1 LIFALYGGKLL
12 QVMPGFLA
20 SLSVT
25 AFKAPSIKRNGA
37 GRSNWR
43 SQRGGKQQR
52 AATAVG

>member
-1 LIFALYGGKLL
+1 L

>member
-1 LIFALYGGKLL
+1 L
-12 QVMPGFLA
+12 QVMPSVLA

-25 AFKAPSIKRNGA
+25 GFKAPSIKRNRA

-43 SQRGGKQQR
+43 SQRGGKQER